1 MEFLILVV
9 GVAALY
15 FYSQYEKEKA
25 ARLAE
30 QYRREDEE
38 YGRMVG
44 EMLAQQV
51 KKDIES
57 GMTPEESADKNA
69 QLYGTLLK
77 KADS

>member
-1 MEFLILVV
+1 MELLILVV

-38 YGRMVG
+38 FGRRIG
-44 EMLAQQV
+44 ALLAE
-51 KKDIES
+51 DIKRDMAN
-57 GMTPEESADKNA
+57 GMTLEESADKNA
-69 QLYGTLLK
+69 PAYQAVIGK
-77 KADS
+77 DA